1 MAISLWVLAGA
12 VMLAQIWITVRL
24 WKSALYTPKQQIAQS
39 VLIWMLPVAGAIVVY
54 AGLRHEE
61 DVPRLKP
68 NPEGGQHESLWGNS
82 HLDHRE

>member
-1 MAISLWVLAGA
+1 
-12 VMLAQIWITVRL
+12 
-24 WKSALYTPKQQIAQS
+24 
-39 VLIWMLPVAGAIVVY
+39 MLPVAGAIVVY